1 MIYYMCK
8 YTPLE
13 ILAGFSVPCCRLE
26 TETDSFERAEELGHS
41 NICGYGKALLQAAMA
56 PKVQELV
63 LVNCCDVVR
72 RLYDILN
79 KRKKMDFLFLLDLPH
94 RKGEAEERLLQRQ
107 LQGLVEAYAAY
118 SGREFRPKLAWEAW
132 KKEAETA
139 RRQREGGAEEPYI
152 SLLGAHGGQ
161 ALLHK
166 VEEHF
171 ALRVRDDTCGGN
183 RHLALPRGTE
193 AGGEE
198 APAGGE
204 LSIREEAPAGG
215 ELSVREEAP
224 AGGDFPTRE
233 GFWKSYTRAL
243 LEQTPCMRMCDISG
257 RRELIGPGTPGE
269 TGEAAAGIIY
279 HTMKFCDY
287 YSFEYASVK
296 GRKGIP
302 LLKIETDG
310 SRQSSGQLDTRLEA
324 FGESLGL
331 GLGGLSAAKGG
342 QGMYTA
348 GIDSGSASTDV
359 VILDQEG
366 KIAAWS
372 IVPTGAGAAA
382 GANRALQE
390 ALEKAGIREK
400 DLRRTISTGYGRETI
415 GKGDAT
421 VTEITCHA
429 RGAHYLNPQVRTIID
444 IGGQDSKVI
453 RVDAEGAVQNFVMN
467 DKCAAGT
474 GRFLEMMARTMEMT
488 LPQMSQLGKKW
499 KEEVTISSM
508 CTVFAESEVVSLIAQ
523 NTEPADIIHGLNQA
537 VAARTA
543 ALVRRI
549 GGQEGYMMTGGVAR
563 NEGIVQVLEQK
574 LGAPIYVSEY
584 AQLCG
589 AIGAALMAA
598 E

>member
-72 RLYDILN
+72 RLYDILK

-118 SGREFRPKLAWEAW
+118 SGREFRPELAWEAW
-132 KKEAETA
+132 KKEAEPA
-139 RRQREGGAEEPYI
+139 RRQREGRAEEPYI

-183 RHLALPRGTE
+183 RYLALPRGTE
-193 AGGEE
+193 AGGE
-198 APAGGE
+198 
-204 LSIREEAPAGG
+204 R
-215 ELSVREEAP
+215 
-224 AGGDFPTRE
+224 
-233 GFWKSYTRAL
+233 FWQIYTRAL
-243 LEQTPCMRMCDISG
+243 LEQPPCMRMCDISG
-257 RRELIGPGTPGE
+257 RRELIGSGTPGE

-390 ALEKAGIREK
+390 ALEKAGIKEK
-400 DLRRTISTGYGRETI
+400 DLRRTISTGYGRESI